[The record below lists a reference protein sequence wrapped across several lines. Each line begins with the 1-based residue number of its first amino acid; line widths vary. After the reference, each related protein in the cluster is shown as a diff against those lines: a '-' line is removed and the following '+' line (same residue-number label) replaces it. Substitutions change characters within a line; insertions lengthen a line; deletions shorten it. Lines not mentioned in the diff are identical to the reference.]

1 MKIQMV
7 WGFFPFSLESLPYE
21 KFDKKSGYKYAFNSR
36 VGTSDAP
43 QFLGK
48 GEEIITLTGK
58 LLPFVT
64 GGRNAIELLRLQA
77 SSGQGFPLIERTG
90 RIHGN
95 YICLNADEVA
105 RQFEHTGAPHI
116 VDFSIQFRRVGDDLL
131 GAMGVITSQVGS
143 LL

>member
-21 KFDKKSGYKYAFNSR
+21 GFSKKGSYKYGSNSR
-36 VGTSDAP
+36 VGARDAK
-43 QFLGK
+43 QFLGP
-48 GEEIITLTGK
+48 GEETVILTGK
-58 LLPFVT
+58 LLPMIT

-77 SSGQGFPLIERTG
+77 SFGQGFPLIERTG

-95 YICLNADEVA
+95 YICVNADEVA
-105 RQFEHTGAPHI
+105 RQFEHTGAPHV
-116 VDFSIQFRRVGDDLL
+116 VDFSLEFKRVGDDML
-131 GAMGVITSQVGS
+131 GALGMITSQISV